1 MSNKKRARENL
12 KAVCSVSE
20 MAQLLGLSRSRF
32 YQLLKQGVFPHP
44 LYDIAT
50 KRPFYPQ
57 HLQKRCLEI
66 RNTGIGDNS
75 QRILFYTQRKKGSP
89 NPKYPVP
96 QRYQLLIK
104 VLSQMAIK
112 TTPKQLRV
120 ALKNIYPEGLPHH
133 IDDGLVIRDLIRY
146 WGQRVPT

>member
-1 MSNKKRARENL
+1 MSSKNTSSENL

-20 MAQLLGLSRSRF
+20 MAQLVGLSRSRF
-32 YQLLKQGVFPHP
+32 YQLQKQGVFPHP

-75 QRILFYTQRKKGSP
+75 QRILFYTQRIGHPS
-89 NPKYPVP
+89 
-96 QRYQLLIK
+96 
-104 VLSQMAIK
+104 A
-112 TTPKQLRV
+112 
-120 ALKNIYPEGLPHH
+120 
-133 IDDGLVIRDLIRY
+133 
-146 WGQRVPT
+146 